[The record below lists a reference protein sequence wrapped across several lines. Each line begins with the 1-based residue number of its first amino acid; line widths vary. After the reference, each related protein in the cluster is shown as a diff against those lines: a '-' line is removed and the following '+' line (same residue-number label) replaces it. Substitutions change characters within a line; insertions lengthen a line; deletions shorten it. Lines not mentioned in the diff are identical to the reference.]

1 MMRFAMYPA
10 ATKTLYLIQL
20 QSHYSPA
27 PALTDNAARISENV
41 NTSKTGCS
49 RKAIPF
55 GRIKHYRTQKTGG
68 GGGVRN
74 WVQHE
79 RADCDK

>member
-1 MMRFAMYPA
+1 MVCNVSRRD
-10 ATKTLYLIQL
+10 KTLYLIQL

-27 PALTDNAARISENV
+27 QALTDNSARISENV

-55 GRIKHYRTQKTGG
+55 GRIKHYRTLKKGG
-68 GGGVRN
+68 GGLRN
-74 WVQHE
+74 WVQDE

>member
-1 MMRFAMYPA
+1 MYPA

-27 PALTDNAARISENV
+27 PALTDNAAHISENV
-41 NTSKTGCS
+41 NTSKSGCD

-55 GRIKHYRTQKTGG
+55 GADKTLSHAEDGG
-68 GGGVRN
+68 GSGVRN
-74 WVQHE
+74 WVQDE